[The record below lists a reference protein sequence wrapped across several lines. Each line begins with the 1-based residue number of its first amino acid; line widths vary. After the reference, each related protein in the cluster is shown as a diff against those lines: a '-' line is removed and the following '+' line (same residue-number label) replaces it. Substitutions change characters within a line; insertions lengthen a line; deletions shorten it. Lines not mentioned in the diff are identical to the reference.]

1 MKHIVLSVILCLLA
15 SVTIHAQQV
24 SRDTWQNLQVVFSPQ
39 ELSFG
44 ETAIDGQQFTTIT
57 LDGYMPS
64 AAVGAPSLP
73 TFSRLIEIPLCKDFE
88 VKVTQA
94 TYDTI
99 QLRGARLMPTQPSRS
114 KSDTTPA
121 RIVIDSKLY
130 ASDAFYGQEEASVE
144 NVGIARD
151 RRLARLQFSPV
162 RYNPVRGQLII
173 CRHAVL
179 TVRYVGADKD
189 ASISLFNRHHSPAF
203 SIGNG
208 VLNSLYPK
216 SVGTTS
222 PIRYLIVAHSSFRGQ
237 LDSFVQ
243 WKRRKGYLT
252 DIVYTDSAAVGT
264 TTTSISSYIQSQYT
278 NATASNPAPTFLLI
292 VGDHEQVPA
301 FAGTTAT
308 DHITDLYY
316 ISWTSGD
323 NIPDCYCGRFS
334 AQNVSQLTPQIE
346 KTLMYEQYTFNDPS
360 FLDRA
365 VLVAGVDGGTSG
377 DYGYT
382 RADPAMDYAATHY
395 INSTQGF
402 TQVMYFKNNT
412 SIIPLASGVTI
423 GSCASSNSA
432 TVRGYYNQG
441 AGWIN
446 YSAHGSAT
454 SWGTPS
460 LTTTHIASMTNTQ
473 KFGLMIGNC
482 CLTNKFETT
491 TCFGEALLRKD
502 NYCGAVGYI
511 GGSNSTYW
519 NEDFYWAVGLRS
531 SISATMSMAYDAA
544 HLGAYDRLC
553 HTHGESYNQ
562 WALTQAAVMMVG
574 NMAVESS
581 TSSRKLY
588 YWEIYHLMGD
598 PSVMPYL
605 TQASVMSVTAPS
617 VLVSGVTSLTVSVAP
632 YAYVA
637 LTDTLSHTLIVSAYA
652 DSTGAATLPL
662 PATLP
667 LGGYELAASAQ
678 QYRTAFS
685 PISIISPS
693 GAYPVLAGVNA
704 LMPLD
709 AGDTVPLA
717 FTFINLGDSTAYNIT
732 LSDTMPDTTALTLVP
747 MGMPIDSLP
756 AGDTLVVTWQAI
768 VSPAVSD
775 GTVVPLTTHT
785 HWTGCSTPST
795 AIYTLTLNAPD
806 ISFDIAVGNGNILPG
821 TSDTLLVL
829 LVNNGH
835 ATLDPGYLQV
845 TSPTRLLSI
854 GAGTSDTGNVSPVA
868 SSILNSQFATLNSL
882 LPSEAALFAFPVH
895 ADSQLPTGIEVPLT
909 LTLTQSSDSAVY
921 PLYIGSNP
929 LETFEGG
936 VYHTSGWTQG
946 YYPWT
951 INMYG
956 AYAGIYC
963 LRSASSLGN
972 SQTSEISIPVS
983 LTAPDSVRFYYR
995 VSSEANYDK
1004 FHFYIDNSDLLAE
1017 SGIVEWTRAAFLV
1030 PAGSHTL
1037 RFTYAKDGSV
1047 YSNEDCAWI
1056 DNVTLPHQSSPVVFR
1071 TDELCEGNQY
1081 VIYGDTINT
1090 AEPGTGTHVVT
1101 LANDTVLLVDYTIHP
1116 TYNTID
1122 SLVACDSLTWH
1133 DSTFTFPSSEG
1144 YHEVG
1149 GYVINSQFSTLN
1161 SYGCDST
1168 VTLHL
1173 TIHPSHTTERTV
1185 DACDSLYWN
1194 NVRYTTSTDIVE
1206 QLATTYGCDSTSI
1219 LHLYI
1224 HPSYNNRD
1232 TIVDCDSLYWNGQL
1246 YTSSTVASESLTT
1259 IYGCDSIMRHHL
1271 VVNHSVMNII
1281 FDTTTSETYTWND
1294 SVYTSSGTYMQVFS
1308 TEQGCDSI
1316 VMLMLTIIHGH
1327 QGIEA
1332 PSNVETVK
1340 VYPNPTNG
1348 RFTINAEGL
1357 LSVDVIDNVGRLVV
1371 TFSDTNHFDLSRLPI
1386 GNYLLRIK
1394 LQSGFVTCRIVK
1406 Q

>member
-1 MKHIVLSVILCLLA
+1 MKHIFFSVILCLLA

-24 SRDTWQNLQVVFSPQ
+24 SRDTWQSLQVVFNPQ

-44 ETAIDGQQFTTIT
+44 EAALDGQQFTTVT

-73 TFSRLIEIPLCKDFE
+73 TFSRLIEVPLCKGFE
-88 VKVTQA
+88 IKVTQA
-94 TYDTI
+94 VYDTI

-121 RIVIDSKLY
+121 RLAIDSKIY

-144 NVGIARD
+144 PVGIARD

-162 RYNPVRGQLII
+162 RYNPVRGQLIV
-173 CRHAVL
+173 CRHAVV
-179 TVRYVGADKD
+179 TVRYMGADKD
-189 ASISLFNRHHSPAF
+189 ATLSLFNRYHSPAF
-203 SIGNG
+203 AAGNG
-208 VLNSLYPK
+208 VMNSLYPK
-216 SVGTTS
+216 SVRTTA
-222 PIRYLIVAHSSFRGQ
+222 PIRYLIVAHSSFHGQ
-237 LDSFVQ
+237 LDNFVQ
-243 WKRRKGYLT
+243 WKRRKGFLT
-252 DIVYTDSAAVGT
+252 DIVYTDTPGVGT

-278 NATASNPAPTFLLI
+278 NATAANPAPTFLLI

-301 FAGTTAT
+301 FNGTTAT

-346 KTLMYEQYTFNDPS
+346 KTLMYEQYTFNDPT

-365 VLVAGVDGGTSG
+365 VLVAGVDGGTAG
-377 DYGYT
+377 DHGYT
-382 RADPAMDYAATHY
+382 HADPAMDYAAIHY

-402 TQVMYFKNNT
+402 TQVHYFKNNT
-412 SIIPLASGVTI
+412 SIVPSAPGVTI
-423 GSCASSNSA
+423 GSSASSNSA

-454 SWGTPS
+454 SWGTPN

-531 SISATMSMAYDAA
+531 GINATMSLAYNAA
-544 HLGAYDRLC
+544 NLGAYDRLC
-553 HTHGESYNQ
+553 HTHGEPYSQ
-562 WALTQAAVMMVG
+562 WAFTQGAIMMAG

-605 TQASVMSVTAPS
+605 TQASVMPVTAPS
-617 VLVSGVTSLTVSVAP
+617 VLAIGATTLSVSAVP

-637 LTDTLSHTLIVSAYA
+637 LTDTLTRTLVASAFA
-652 DSTGAATLPL
+652 DNTGNAVLSL

-667 LGGYELAASAQ
+667 VGGYELAASAQ
-678 QYRTAFS
+678 QYRTAFTS
-685 PISIISPS
+685 VSVISPS
-693 GAYPVLAGVNA
+693 GAYPVVGNVTA
-704 LMPLD
+704 LLPMD
-709 AGDTVPLA
+709 VGDTIPLA
-717 FTFINLGDSTAYNIT
+717 FTLVNLGDSTASNIT
-732 LSDTMPDTTALTLVP
+732 FSVTPSDSTALTLFQSDN
-747 MGMPIDSLP
+747 PIDSLP
-756 AGDTLVVTWQAI
+756 AGDTIVVILQAI
-768 VSPAVSD
+768 VGQDVPD
-775 GTVVPLTTHT
+775 GMILPLATATL
-785 HWTGCSTPST
+785 CSERPIPNSAT
-795 AIYTLTLNAPD
+795 YYMTLNAPD
-806 ISFDIAVGNGNILPG
+806 IVFNIRVGNNNILPG
-821 TSDTLLVL
+821 TSDILIVT
-829 LVNNGH
+829 LVNQGH
-835 ATLDPGYLQV
+835 APLNPDRLQV
-845 TSPTRLLSI
+845 SSPTRLLAF
-854 GAGTSDTGNVSPVA
+854 GTCTSDTGNVNPSEG
-868 SSILNSQFATLNSL
+868 IILNSL
-882 LPSEAALFAFPVH
+882 LPGVTARFSFPLH
-895 ADSQLPTGIEVPLT
+895 ADSLLPLGIKVPIT
-909 LTLTQSSDSAVY
+909 LTLTQLSINTTY
-921 PLYIGSNP
+921 PLYIGANP

-936 VYHTSGWTQG
+936 VYHTAGWTQG
-946 YYPWT
+946 TYPWT
-951 INMYG
+951 TDNTG
-956 AYAGIYC
+956 AYAGSYC
-963 LRSASSLGN
+963 LRSTAALTH
-972 SQTSEISIPVS
+972 SQTAEVSISVT
-983 LTAPDSVRFYYR
+983 LCEPDSISFFYK
-995 VSSEANYDK
+995 VSSEASYDK
-1004 FHFYIDNSDLLAE
+1004 FHFYIDNNDLVTE
-1017 SGIVEWTRAAFLV
+1017 SGEIDWTRAAFLV
-1030 PAGSHTL
+1030 PAGSHL
-1037 RFTYAKDGSV
+1037 LKFTYAKDYSV
-1047 YSNEDCAWI
+1047 SRNGDCAWI
-1056 DNVTLPHQSSPVVFR
+1056 DNVFLPHQTRPVAFR
-1071 TDELCEGNQY
+1071 TDDLCAGSQY

-1090 AEPGTGTHVVT
+1090 AETGAHTYIGTSG
-1101 LANDTVLLVDYTIHP
+1101 NYSSDTVLLIDYTIHP

-1133 DSTFTFPSSEG
+1133 DSTYTASTF
-1144 YHEVG
+1144 
-1149 GYVINSQFSTLN
+1149 NSQLSTLN

-1173 TIHPSHTTERTV
+1173 TIHHSYAAEETFSDCDTLYWRDNTYMATTDTTER
-1185 DACDSLYWN
+1185 
-1194 NVRYTTSTDIVE
+1194 
-1206 QLATTYGCDSTSI
+1206 
-1219 LHLYI
+1219 
-1224 HPSYNNRD
+1224 
-1232 TIVDCDSLYWNGQL
+1232 
-1246 YTSSTVASESLTT
+1246 LTT
-1259 IYGCDSIMRHHL
+1259 ADGCDSITCYHL
-1271 VVNHSVMNII
+1271 VVNHSVLDII

-1294 SVYTSSGTYMQVFS
+1294 SVYTTSGIYTQVFS
-1308 TEQGCDSI
+1308 TEQGCDSV
-1316 VMLMLTIIHGH
+1316 VMLMLTIINGGP
-1327 QGIEA
+1327 QGIET
-1332 PSNVETVK
+1332 PSTIETVK

-1348 RFTINAEGL
+1348 WFTVNADGL
-1357 LSVDVIDNVGRLVV
+1357 LKVDVIDNAGRMVE
-1371 TFSDTNHFDLSRLPI
+1371 TFSGTNKFDLSRLPT

>member
-1 MKHIVLSVILCLLA
+1 MKPLTLFLSLALCLFVQISA
-15 SVTIHAQQV
+15 FAQSSESSDCDPMGATSNLV
-24 SRDTWQNLQVVFSPQ
+24 LNDDWQSLQVKFNTPLLQ
-39 ELSFG
+39 YG
-44 ETAIDGQQFTTIT
+44 ETTVDGRPFTTVT

-73 TFSRLIEIPLCKDFE
+73 TFSRLIEVPLCKGFE

-94 TYDTI
+94 AYDTI
-99 QLRGARLMPTQPSRS
+99 QLPGARLMPTQPSRS

-121 RIVIDSKLY
+121 RLVIDSKKY

-144 NVGIARD
+144 PVGIARD

-162 RYNPVRGQLII
+162 RYNPVRGQLIV
-173 CRHAVL
+173 CRYAVV
-179 TVRYVGADKD
+179 TVRYMGADKD
-189 ASISLFNRHHSPAF
+189 ATLSLFNRYHSPAF
-203 SIGNG
+203 AAGNG
-208 VLNSLYPK
+208 VMNSLYPK
-216 SVGTTS
+216 SVRTTA
-222 PIRYLIVAHSSFRGQ
+222 PIRYLIVAHSSFHGQ
-237 LDSFVQ
+237 LDNFVQ
-243 WKRRKGYLT
+243 WKRRKGFLT
-252 DIVYTDSAAVGT
+252 DIVYTDTPGVGT

-278 NATASNPAPTFLLI
+278 NATAANPAPTFLLI

-301 FAGTTAT
+301 FNGTTAT

-346 KTLMYEQYTFNDPS
+346 KTLMYEQYTFNDPT

-365 VLVAGVDGGTSG
+365 VLVAGVDGGTAG
-377 DYGYT
+377 DHGYT
-382 RADPAMDYAATHY
+382 HADPAMDYAAIHY

-402 TQVMYFKNNT
+402 TQVHYFKNNT
-412 SIIPLASGVTI
+412 SIVPSAPGVTI
-423 GSCASSNSA
+423 GSSASSNSA

-454 SWGTPS
+454 SWGTPN
-460 LTTTHIASMTNTQ
+460 LTTTHIASMTNSQ

-482 CLTNKFETT
+482 CLTNKFETA

-531 SISATMSMAYDAA
+531 GISATMSLAYNAA
-544 HLGAYDRLC
+544 NLGAYDRLC
-553 HTHGESYNQ
+553 HTHGEPYSQ
-562 WALTQAAVMMVG
+562 WAFTQGAIMMVG

-581 TSSRKLY
+581 TSTRKLY

-605 TQASVMSVTAPS
+605 TQASVMTVTAPS
-617 VLVSGVTSLTVSVAP
+617 VIVRGATTLSVSAAP

-637 LTDTLSHTLIVSAYA
+637 LTDTISHSLISSAYA
-652 DSTGAATLPL
+652 DNAGVAVLPIPSTLPV
-662 PATLP
+662 
-667 LGGYELAASAQ
+667 GGYELAASAQ
-678 QYRTAFS
+678 QYRTAFTPVS
-685 PISIISPS
+685 VISPS
-693 GAYPVLAGVNA
+693 GAYPIVGNVTA
-704 LMPLD
+704 LQPLD
-709 AGDTVPLA
+709 AGDTVSVA
-717 FTFINLGDSTAYNIT
+717 FTLINMGDSTAYNVSFSAT
-732 LSDTMPDTTALTLVP
+732 PSDTTDITFYPTGIPV
-747 MGMPIDSLP
+747 DSLP
-756 AGDTLVVTWQAI
+756 AGDTVVVAWQTQ
-768 VSPAVSD
+768 VSQNVSD
-775 GTVVPLTTHT
+775 GTVIPITTST
-785 HWTGCSTPST
+785 TWTGSSTPNTDVYS
-795 AIYTLTLNAPD
+795 LVLNAPD
-806 ISFDIAVGNGNILPG
+806 ISFDIAVGDGNILPG
-821 TSDTLLVL
+821 TTDTLLAL

-835 ATLDPGYLQV
+835 ATLNSCRLMLS
-845 TSPTRLLSI
+845 SPTQLLTV
-854 GAGTSDTGNVSPVA
+854 GTGTAD
-868 SSILNSQFATLNSL
+868 SSSL
-882 LPSEAALFAFPVH
+882 FSLTPGDDVLLTFPVH

-909 LTLTQSSDSAVY
+909 LTLTQSSDNAVY
-921 PLYIGSNP
+921 PFYIGSNP

-1133 DSTFTFPSSEG
+1133 DSTYTASTF
-1144 YHEVG
+1144 
-1149 GYVINSQFSTLN
+1149 NSQLSTLN

-1173 TIHPSHTTERTV
+1173 TIHHSYAAEETFSDCDTLYWRDNTYIATIDTTER
-1185 DACDSLYWN
+1185 
-1194 NVRYTTSTDIVE
+1194 
-1206 QLATTYGCDSTSI
+1206 
-1219 LHLYI
+1219 
-1224 HPSYNNRD
+1224 
-1232 TIVDCDSLYWNGQL
+1232 
-1246 YTSSTVASESLTT
+1246 LTT
-1259 IYGCDSIMRHHL
+1259 ADGCDSITSYHL
-1271 VVNHSVMNII
+1271 VVNHSVLDII

-1294 SVYTSSGTYMQVFS
+1294 SVYTTSGIYTQVFS
-1308 TEQGCDSI
+1308 TEQGCDSV
-1316 VMLMLTIIHGH
+1316 VMLMLTIINGGP
-1327 QGIEA
+1327 QGIET
-1332 PSNVETVK
+1332 PSTIETVK

-1348 RFTINAEGL
+1348 WFTVNADGL
-1357 LSVDVIDNVGRLVV
+1357 LKVDVIDNAGRLVE
-1371 TFSDTNHFDLSRLPI
+1371 TFSGTNKFDLSHLPT
-1386 GNYLLRIK
+1386 GNYLLHIK

>member
-1 MKHIVLSVILCLLA
+1 MKHIFFSVILCLLA

-24 SRDTWQNLQVVFSPQ
+24 SRDTWQILQVVFNPQ

-44 ETAIDGQQFTTIT
+44 EASIDGQQFTTVT
-57 LDGYMPS
+57 LNGYMPS
-64 AAVGAPSLP
+64 VAVGAPSLP
-73 TFSRLIEIPLCKDFE
+73 TFSRLIEVPLCKGFE

-121 RIVIDSKLY
+121 RLVIDSKIY

-144 NVGIARD
+144 PVGIVRD
-151 RRLARLQFSPV
+151 RRLACLQFSPV
-162 RYNPVRGQLII
+162 RYNPVRGQLIV
-173 CRHAVL
+173 CRHAVV

-216 SVGTTS
+216 SVRTTA

-237 LDSFVQ
+237 LDDFVQ

-252 DIVYTDSAAVGT
+252 DIVYTDSAAVGS
-264 TTTSISSYIQSQYT
+264 TTTSISSFVQSQYT
-278 NATASNPAPTFLLI
+278 NATTSNPAPTFLLI

-301 FAGTTAT
+301 FTGTTAT

-365 VLVAGVDGGTSG
+365 VLVAGVDGGAAG
-377 DYGYT
+377 DHGYT
-382 RADPAMDYAATHY
+382 HADPAMDYAATHY

-402 TQVMYFKNNT
+402 TQVQYFKNNT
-412 SIIPLASGVTI
+412 TIIPIASGVTI
-423 GSCASSNSA
+423 GSSASSNSA

-454 SWGTPS
+454 SWGTPN

-531 SISATMSMAYDAA
+531 SISATMSMAYNAA
-544 HLGAYDRLC
+544 NLGAYDRLC

-562 WALTQAAVMMVG
+562 WALTQGAIMMVG

-605 TQASVMSVTAPS
+605 TQASVMTVTAPS
-617 VLVSGVTSLTVSVAP
+617 FIVRGATTLSVSAAP

-637 LTDTLSHTLIVSAYA
+637 LTDTISHSHIASAYA
-652 DSTGAATLPL
+652 DNAGVAVLSIPSTLPV
-662 PATLP
+662 
-667 LGGYELAASAQ
+667 GGYELAASAQ
-678 QYRTAFS
+678 QYRTAFTPVS
-685 PISIISPS
+685 VISPS
-693 GAYPVLAGVNA
+693 GAYPVVGNVATLQ
-704 LMPLD
+704 PLD
-709 AGDTVPLA
+709 AGDTVSVA
-717 FTFINLGDSTAYNIT
+717 FTLINMGDSTAYNVSFSAT
-732 LSDTMPDTTALTLVP
+732 PSDTTAITFYSTGIPV
-747 MGMPIDSLP
+747 DSLP
-756 AGDTLVVTWQAI
+756 AGDTLVVAWQTL
-768 VSPAVSD
+768 VSPNVLD
-775 GTVVPLTTHT
+775 GTVLPITTST
-785 HWTGCSTPST
+785 TWMGSSTPNT
-795 AIYTLTLNAPD
+795 AVYSFVLNAPD
-806 ISFDIAVGNGNILPG
+806 VSFGIAVGDGNILPG
-821 TSDTLLVL
+821 TTDTLLVL

-835 ATLDPGYLQV
+835 ATLDPCRLQV
-845 TSPTRLLSI
+845 SSSTSLLAF
-854 GAGTSDTGNVSPVA
+854 GACTSDSGNVSPNA
-868 SSILNSQFATLNSL
+868 GAILNSQFSTLNSL
-882 LPSEAALFAFPVH
+882 LPGEAALFTFPIH
-895 ADSQLPTGIEVPLT
+895 ADSLLPFGIIVPIT
-909 LTLTQSSDSAVY
+909 ITLTQSSINTVY
-921 PLYIGSNP
+921 PIYIGANSF
-929 LETFEGG
+929 ETFEGG
-936 VYHTSGWTQG
+936 VYHTASWTQG
-946 YYPWT
+946 TYPWT
-951 INMYG
+951 ITNAG
-956 AYAGIYC
+956 AYAGSFC
-963 LRSASSLGN
+963 LRSTSSLTH
-972 SQTSEISIPVS
+972 SQTAEVSIPVT
-983 LTAPDSVRFYYR
+983 LTAPDSISFYYK
-995 VSSEANYDK
+995 VSSETNYDK
-1004 FHFYIDNSDLLAE
+1004 FHFYIDNSDLVIE
-1017 SGIVEWTRAAFLV
+1017 SGEVAWTRAAFLV

-1037 RFTYAKDGSV
+1037 KFAYAKDYSV
-1047 YSNEDCAWI
+1047 SRNSDCAWI

-1071 TDELCEGNQY
+1071 TDELCEGNPY
-1081 VIYGDTINT
+1081 IIAGDTINT
-1090 AEPGTGTHVVT
+1090 AETGTHT
-1101 LANDTVLLVDYTIHP
+1101 YIGTSGNSSSDTVLLIDYTIHP

-1133 DSTFTFPSSEG
+1133 DSTYTASTL
-1144 YHEVG
+1144 
-1149 GYVINSQFSTLN
+1149 NSQFSILN

-1173 TIHPSHTTERTV
+1173 TIHPSYATEETIV
-1185 DACDSLYWN
+1185 GCDSLYW
-1194 NVRYTTSTDIVE
+1194 RDILFSASIDTTE
-1206 QLATTYGCDSTSI
+1206 QLTSI
-1219 LHLYI
+1219 
-1224 HPSYNNRD
+1224 N
-1232 TIVDCDSLYWNGQL
+1232 
-1246 YTSSTVASESLTT
+1246 
-1259 IYGCDSIMRHHL
+1259 GCDSITHHHL

-1281 FDTTTSETYTWND
+1281 FDTTTSETYVWND

-1316 VMLMLTIIHGH
+1316 VMLMLTMISGGH
-1327 QGIEA
+1327 QGIEN
-1332 PSNVETVK
+1332 PEDDRTVSI
-1340 VYPNPTNG
+1340 YPNPTNG

-1394 LQSGFVTCRIVK
+1394 LQSGYVTYRIIK

>member
-1 MKHIVLSVILCLLA
+1 MKHIFFFVILCLLA

-24 SRDTWQNLQVVFSPQ
+24 SHDTWKSLQVVFNPQ

-44 ETAIDGQQFTTIT
+44 ETSIDGQQFTTVT

-73 TFSRLIEIPLCKDFE
+73 TFSRLIEVPLCKDFE

-94 TYDTI
+94 AYDTI
-99 QLRGARLMPTQPSRS
+99 QLHGARLMPTQPSRS

-121 RIVIDSKLY
+121 RLVIDSKIY
-130 ASDAFYGQEEASVE
+130 ASDAFYGQEEATVE
-144 NVGIARD
+144 HVGIARD

-162 RYNPVRGQLII
+162 RYNPVRGQLIV
-173 CRHAVL
+173 CRHAVV
-179 TVRYVGADKD
+179 TVSYVGEDKD

-208 VLNSLYPK
+208 VMNSLYPK
-216 SVGTTS
+216 SVRTTA

-264 TTTSISSYIQSQYT
+264 TTTSISSFVQSQYT

-301 FAGTTAT
+301 FNGTTAT

-346 KTLMYEQYTFNDPS
+346 KTFMYEQYTFNDPS

-365 VLVAGVDGGTSG
+365 VLVAGVDGGNAG
-377 DYGYT
+377 DHGYT
-382 RADPAMDYAATHY
+382 HADPAMDYAATHY

-402 TQVMYFKNNT
+402 TQVQYFKNNT
-412 SIIPLASGVTI
+412 TIIPIASGVTI
-423 GSCASSNSA
+423 GSSASSNSA

-454 SWGTPS
+454 SWGTPN

-531 SISATMSMAYDAA
+531 SISATMSMAYNAA
-544 HLGAYDRLC
+544 NLGAYDRLC

-581 TSSRKLY
+581 TSTRKLY

-605 TQASVMSVTAPS
+605 TQASVMTVTAPS
-617 VLVSGVTSLTVSVAP
+617 VLARGTNSLTVSAAP

-637 LTDTLSHTLIVSAYA
+637 LTDTLTHSLVACAYA
-652 DSTGAATLPL
+652 DSTGNAVLSL
-662 PATLP
+662 PAALP
-667 LGGYELAASAQ
+667 IGGYELAASAQ
-678 QYRTAFS
+678 QYRTAFTPVS
-685 PISIISPS
+685 VISPS
-693 GAYPVLAGVNA
+693 GAYPVVGNVTPLQ
-704 LMPLD
+704 PLD
-709 AGDTVPLA
+709 AGDTVSVA
-717 FTFINLGDSTAYNIT
+717 FTLINMGDITAYNVSFSAT
-732 LSDTMPDTTALTLVP
+732 LSDTTAITFSPTGIPV
-747 MGMPIDSLP
+747 DSLP
-756 AGDTLVVTWQAI
+756 AGDTLVVAWQTL
-768 VSPAVSD
+768 VSPTVLD
-775 GTVVPLTTHT
+775 GTVLPITTST
-785 HWTGCSTPST
+785 SWTGSSTPNT
-795 AIYTLTLNAPD
+795 ALYSLVLNAPD
-806 ISFDIAVGNGNILPG
+806 ISFDIAVGDGNILPG
-821 TSDTLLVL
+821 TTDSLLAL

-835 ATLDPGYLQV
+835 ATLNPCRLMLS
-845 TSPTRLLSI
+845 SPTQLLTV
-854 GAGTSDTGNVSPVA
+854 ATGTAD
-868 SSILNSQFATLNSL
+868 SSSL
-882 LPSEAALFAFPVH
+882 FSLTPGDAVLLTFPIH
-895 ADSQLPTGIEVPLT
+895 ADSLLPTGIEVPIT
-909 LTLTQSSDSAVY
+909 LTLTQSSINTVY
-921 PLYIGSNP
+921 PIYIGANS

-946 YYPWT
+946 TYPWT
-951 INMYG
+951 ITNAG
-956 AYAGIYC
+956 AYAGSFC
-963 LRSASSLGN
+963 LRSTSSLTH
-972 SQTSEISIPVS
+972 SQTAEVSVPVT
-983 LTAPDSVRFYYR
+983 LTAPDSISFYYK
-995 VSSEANYDK
+995 VSSETSYDK
-1004 FHFYIDNSDLLAE
+1004 FHFYIDNSDLVVE
-1017 SGIVEWTRAAFLV
+1017 SGEVAWTRAAFLV

-1037 RFTYAKDGSV
+1037 KFTYAKDYSV
-1047 YSNEDCAWI
+1047 SRNSDCAWI

-1071 TDELCEGNQY
+1071 TDDLCAGSQY

-1090 AEPGTGTHVVT
+1090 AEPGTGTRVVT
-1101 LANDTVLLVDYTIHP
+1101 LANDTVLLIDYTIHP

-1133 DSTFTFPSSEG
+1133 DSTYTFPSSEG

-1173 TIHPSHTTERTV
+1173 TIHPSYAAEESFV
-1185 DACDSLYWN
+1185 GCDSLYW
-1194 NVRYTTSTDIVE
+1194 RDI
-1206 QLATTYGCDSTSI
+1206 LFSATTDTTE
-1219 LHLYI
+1219 HL
-1224 HPSYNNRD
+1224 
-1232 TIVDCDSLYWNGQL
+1232 T
-1246 YTSSTVASESLTT
+1246 TVA
-1259 IYGCDSIMRHHL
+1259 GCDSITRYHL
-1271 VVNHSVMNII
+1271 VVNHSVLDII

-1294 SVYTSSGTYMQVFS
+1294 SVYTTSGIYTQVFS

-1316 VMLMLTIIHGH
+1316 VMLMLTIIHGGH
-1327 QGIEA
+1327 QGIET

-1348 RFTINAEGL
+1348 RFTVNADGL
-1357 LSVDVIDNVGRLVV
+1357 LKVDVIDNVGRLVA
-1371 TFSDTNHFDLSRLPI
+1371 TFSGTNQFDLSPLPT

-1394 LQSGFVTCRIVK
+1394 LQNGFVTCRIVK

>member
-1 MKHIVLSVILCLLA
+1 MKPSTLFLSLALCLFVQISA
-15 SVTIHAQQV
+15 FAQSSESSDCDPMGATSNLV
-24 SRDTWQNLQVVFSPQ
+24 LNDNWQSLQVKFNTPLLQ
-39 ELSFG
+39 YG
-44 ETAIDGQQFTTIT
+44 ETTVDGQQFTTVT

-73 TFSRLIEIPLCKDFE
+73 TFSRLIEVPLCKGFE

-94 TYDTI
+94 AYDTI
-99 QLRGARLMPTQPSRS
+99 QLHGARLMPTQPSRS

-121 RIVIDSKLY
+121 RLAIDSKIY
-130 ASDAFYGQEEASVE
+130 ASDAFYGQEEATVE
-144 NVGIARD
+144 PVGIARD

-162 RYNPVRGQLII
+162 RYNPVRGQLIV
-173 CRHAVL
+173 CRHAVV
-179 TVRYVGADKD
+179 TVRYMGADKD
-189 ASISLFNRHHSPAF
+189 ATLSLFNRYHSPAF
-203 SIGNG
+203 AAGNG
-208 VLNSLYPK
+208 VMNSLYPK
-216 SVGTTS
+216 SVRTTA
-222 PIRYLIVAHSSFRGQ
+222 PIRYLIVAHSSFHGQ
-237 LDSFVQ
+237 LDNFVQ
-243 WKRRKGYLT
+243 WKRRKGFLT
-252 DIVYTDSAAVGT
+252 DIVYTDTPGVGT

-278 NATASNPAPTFLLI
+278 NATAANPAPTYLLI

-301 FAGTTAT
+301 FNGTTAT

-346 KTLMYEQYTFNDPS
+346 KTLMYEQYTFNDPT

-365 VLVAGVDGGTSG
+365 VLVAGVDGGTAG
-377 DYGYT
+377 DHGYT
-382 RADPAMDYAATHY
+382 HADPAMDYAAIHY

-402 TQVMYFKNNT
+402 TQVHYFKNNT
-412 SIIPLASGVTI
+412 SIVPSAPGVTI
-423 GSCASSNSA
+423 GSSASSNSA

-454 SWGTPS
+454 SWGTPN
-460 LTTTHIASMTNTQ
+460 LTTTHIASMTNSQ

-482 CLTNKFETT
+482 CLTNKFETA

-531 SISATMSMAYDAA
+531 GISATMSLAYNAA
-544 HLGAYDRLC
+544 NLGAYDRLC
-553 HTHGESYNQ
+553 HTHGESYSQ
-562 WALTQAAVMMVG
+562 WAFTQGAIMMAG

-605 TQASVMSVTAPS
+605 TQASVMPVTAPS
-617 VLVSGVTSLTVSVAP
+617 VLAIGATTLSVSAVP

-637 LTDTLSHTLIVSAYA
+637 LTDTISHSLIASAYA
-652 DSTGAATLPL
+652 DNVGVAVLSIPSTLPV
-662 PATLP
+662 
-667 LGGYELAASAQ
+667 GGYELAASAQ
-678 QYRTAFS
+678 QYRTAFTPVS
-685 PISIISPS
+685 VISPS
-693 GAYPVLAGVNA
+693 GAYPIVGNVTA
-704 LMPLD
+704 LQPLD
-709 AGDTVPLA
+709 AGDTVSVA
-717 FTFINLGDSTAYNIT
+717 FTLINMGDSTAYNVSFSAT
-732 LSDTMPDTTALTLVP
+732 PSDTTDITFYPTGIPV
-747 MGMPIDSLP
+747 DSLP
-756 AGDTLVVTWQAI
+756 AGDTVVVAWQTQ
-768 VSPAVSD
+768 VSQNVSD
-775 GTVVPLTTHT
+775 GTVIPITTST
-785 HWTGCSTPST
+785 TWTGSSTPNTDVYS
-795 AIYTLTLNAPD
+795 LVLNAPD
-806 ISFDIAVGNGNILPG
+806 ISFDIAVGDGNILPG
-821 TSDTLLVL
+821 TTDTLLAL

-835 ATLDPGYLQV
+835 ATLNSCRLMLS
-845 TSPTRLLSI
+845 SPTQLLTV
-854 GAGTSDTGNVSPVA
+854 GTGTAD
-868 SSILNSQFATLNSL
+868 SSSL
-882 LPSEAALFAFPVH
+882 FSLTPGDDVLLTFPVH

-909 LTLTQSSDSAVY
+909 LTLTQSSDNAVY
-921 PLYIGSNP
+921 PFYIGSNP

-1101 LANDTVLLVDYTIHP
+1101 LANDTVRLIDYIIHP

-1133 DSTFTFPSSEG
+1133 DSTYTASTF
-1144 YHEVG
+1144 
-1149 GYVINSQFSTLN
+1149 NSQLSTLN

-1173 TIHPSHTTERTV
+1173 TIHHSYAVEETFSDCDTLYWRDNTYIATTDTTER
-1185 DACDSLYWN
+1185 
-1194 NVRYTTSTDIVE
+1194 
-1206 QLATTYGCDSTSI
+1206 
-1219 LHLYI
+1219 
-1224 HPSYNNRD
+1224 
-1232 TIVDCDSLYWNGQL
+1232 
-1246 YTSSTVASESLTT
+1246 LTT
-1259 IYGCDSIMRHHL
+1259 ADGCDSITSYHL
-1271 VVNHSVMNII
+1271 VVNHSVLDII

-1294 SVYTSSGTYMQVFS
+1294 SVYTTSGIYTQVFT
-1308 TEQGCDSI
+1308 TEQGCDSV
-1316 VMLMLTIIHGH
+1316 VMLMLTIINGGP
-1327 QGIEA
+1327 QGIET
-1332 PSNVETVK
+1332 PSTIETVK
-1340 VYPNPTNG
+1340 VYPNPSNG
-1348 RFTINAEGL
+1348 WFTVNADGL
-1357 LSVDVIDNVGRLVV
+1357 LKVDVFDNAGRLVE
-1371 TFSDTNHFDLSRLPI
+1371 TFSGTNKFDLSRLPT

>member
-1 MKHIVLSVILCLLA
+1 MKHIFFTVILCLLA
-15 SVTIHAQQV
+15 SVSIHAQQV
-24 SRDTWQNLQVVFSPQ
+24 SRDTWQSLQVVFNPQ

-44 ETAIDGQQFTTIT
+44 EAALDGQQFTTVT
-57 LDGYMPS
+57 LNGYMTS

-73 TFSRLIEIPLCKDFE
+73 TFSRLIEVPLCKGFE
-88 VKVTQA
+88 VKVTEA
-94 TYDTI
+94 AYDTI
-99 QLRGARLMPTQPSRS
+99 QLHGARLMPTQPSRS
-114 KSDTTPA
+114 KSDTTPV
-121 RIVIDSKLY
+121 RLVLDSKIY
-130 ASDAFYGQEEASVE
+130 ASDAFYGQEEATVE
-144 NVGIARD
+144 AVGIARD
-151 RRLARLQFSPV
+151 RRLARLQFSPI
-162 RYNPVRGQLII
+162 RYNPVRGQLIV
-173 CRHAVL
+173 CRHAVVS
-179 TVRYVGADKD
+179 VRYVAVDKD

-208 VLNSLYPK
+208 VLNNLYPK
-216 SVGTTS
+216 SVSTAA

-252 DIVYTDSAAVGT
+252 DIVYTDSAAVGS
-264 TTTSISSYIQSQYT
+264 TTTSISSFIQSQYT

-292 VGDHEQVPA
+292 VGDHEQIPA
-301 FAGTTAT
+301 FTGTTAS

-316 ISWTSGD
+316 ISWTPGD

-365 VLVAGVDGGTSG
+365 VLVAGVDGGSSG

-382 RADPAMDYAATHY
+382 HADPAMDYAATHY

-402 TQVMYFKNNT
+402 AQVRYFKNNT
-412 SIIPLASGVTI
+412 TIIPLASGVTI
-423 GSCASSNSA
+423 GSSASSNSA

-460 LTTTHIASMTNTQ
+460 FTTTHISSMTNTQ

-491 TCFGEALLRKD
+491 TCFGEALLRKG

-531 SISATMSMAYDAA
+531 GISATMSMAYNAA
-544 HLGAYDRLC
+544 NLGAYDRLC

-562 WALTQAAVMMVG
+562 WALTQGAVMMVG

-605 TQASVMSVTAPS
+605 TQASVMPVSAPS
-617 VLVSGVTSLTVSVAP
+617 VLARGTNSLTVSAVP

-637 LTDTLSHTLIVSAYA
+637 LTDTMTHSLVACAYA
-652 DSTGAATLPL
+652 DSTGHAVLSL

-667 LGGYELAASAQ
+667 VGGYELAASAQ
-678 QYRTAFS
+678 QYRTTFTQV
-685 PISIISPS
+685 SIISPS
-693 GAYPVLAGVNA
+693 GAYPVVGNVTA
-704 LMPLD
+704 LLPLD
-709 AGDTVPLA
+709 AGDTVSVALSLV
-717 FTFINLGDSTAYNIT
+717 NLGDSTAFNVAPYIA
-732 LSDTMPDTTALTLVP
+732 LSDTTALTLFP
-747 MGMPIDSLP
+747 TSIPIDSLP
-756 AGDTLVVTWQAI
+756 AGDTVILTWQA
-768 VSPAVSD
+768 VVGSTVYD
-775 GTVVPLTTHT
+775 GTVVTLSTATL
-785 HWTGCSTPST
+785 WNGSSTPNT
-795 AIYTLTLNAPD
+795 AIHYLTLNAPN
-806 ISFDIAVGNGNILPG
+806 ILFDIHVGNGSILPG
-821 TSDTLLVL
+821 TNATLTATLA
-829 LVNNGH
+829 NFGH
-835 ATLDPGYLQV
+835 AALNPDRLILS
-845 TSPTRLLSI
+845 SPTQLLAVGSGTADTSLLFSLAPDSI
-854 GAGTSDTGNVSPVA
+854 IELTFP
-868 SSILNSQFATLNSL
+868 LNANSL
-882 LPSEAALFAFPVH
+882 
-895 ADSQLPTGIEVPLT
+895 LPTGIEVPLT
-909 LTLTQSSDSAVY
+909 LTFTSTQSHINTTY
-921 PLYIGSNP
+921 PLYVGNNP
-929 LETFEGG
+929 FETFEGG

-1004 FHFYIDNSDLLAE
+1004 FHFYIDNSDLVIE
-1017 SGIVEWTRAAFLV
+1017 SGEVAWTRAAFLV

-1037 RFTYAKDGSV
+1037 RFTYAKDVSV
-1047 YSNEDCAWI
+1047 TSNSDCAWI
-1056 DNVTLPHQSSPVVFR
+1056 DNIMLPHQSRPVVFR
-1071 TDELCEGNQY
+1071 TDDLCAGSQY
-1081 VIYGDTINT
+1081 ILSGDTINT

-1133 DSTFTFPSSEG
+1133 DSTFTASTF
-1144 YHEVG
+1144 
-1149 GYVINSQFSTLN
+1149 NFQLSTLN

-1173 TIHPSHTTERTV
+1173 TIHPSYAAEETIA
-1185 DACDSLYWN
+1185 ACDTLYWREN
-1194 NVRYTTSTDIVE
+1194 IYTATTDTIE
-1206 QLATTYGCDSTSI
+1206 QLTTT
-1219 LHLYI
+1219 
-1224 HPSYNNRD
+1224 N
-1232 TIVDCDSLYWNGQL
+1232 
-1246 YTSSTVASESLTT
+1246 
-1259 IYGCDSIMRHHL
+1259 GCDSITRYHL
-1271 VVNHSVMNII
+1271 VVNQSAFNFIS
-1281 FDTTTSETYTWND
+1281 DTTHSSTYQWND
-1294 SVYTSSGTYMQVFS
+1294 SVYTSSGTYTQVFS
-1308 TEQGCDSI
+1308 TEQGCDST
-1316 VMLMLTIIHGH
+1316 VVLMLIMINGGH
-1327 QGIEA
+1327 QGIENPEA
-1332 PSNVETVK
+1332 PQAVSL
-1340 VYPNPTNG
+1340 YPNPTNG
-1348 RFTINAEGL
+1348 DVSVVGINDEALEILVIDMAGRQVATFTNTHRFNISYL
-1357 LSVDVIDNVGRLVV
+1357 LSGIYIVNLKTRSTTDTPDKNIYLRL
-1371 TFSDTNHFDLSRLPI
+1371 
-1386 GNYLLRIK
+1386 IK
-1394 LQSGFVTCRIVK
+1394 K
-1406 Q
+1406 